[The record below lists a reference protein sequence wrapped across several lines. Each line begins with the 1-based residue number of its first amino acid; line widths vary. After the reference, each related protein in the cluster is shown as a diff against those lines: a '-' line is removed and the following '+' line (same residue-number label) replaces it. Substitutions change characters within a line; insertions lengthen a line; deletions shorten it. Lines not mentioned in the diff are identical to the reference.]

1 MSPSGITVG
10 YKVFLNVRMKPNDK
24 ETEYMKMKIINSYQ
38 KLELRMVQIEN
49 ENKIQRSLKIIN
61 TMEKRISEREIK
73 IGKET
78 KEKES
83 EDRS

>member
-1 MSPSGITVG
+1 
-10 YKVFLNVRMKPNDK
+10 
-24 ETEYMKMKIINSYQ
+24 
-38 KLELRMVQIEN
+38 MVQIEN